1 MNLVLFDTD
10 QREALFPLT
19 FTRPQAAIR
28 AGILTIKEK
37 WEAYLKI
44 DGSYLTTSTIALKYP
59 LVVTSDTLFVAGNLL
74 PDKALVGAIQSLK
87 FGEGIIKEGNLLAIR
102 TDETACEKIQRN
114 DFSDWQLG
122 EWKDT
127 VDQVCYAYQLL
138 PINKREID
146 ADFWLL
152 TQGRQS
158 QKISETVSLVGEH
171 KNPECRK
178 RVFIEPGAE
187 VEYAWLNPQDGPI
200 YIGKNAKVQ
209 EGAMLRGP
217 IALCDS
223 AQINMGAKIYGGATI
238 GPWTKVGGEM
248 SNSIILGYSNKVHDG
263 YLGDSVLGEWC
274 NLGADTNT
282 SNLKNDYAEVK
293 LWDYTKDRFQ
303 KTGLQFCGLIMGDYS
318 RCAINTAFNSGT
330 VVGIGANIFGSGFP
344 RNFIPSFVIGG
355 PQGYKSTA
363 SAIIKR
369 TATMAMKR
377 RNVEFSQADDAII
390 DEVFEATQKY
400 RSSFR

>member
-1 MNLVLFDTD
+1 MNLVLFDNE

-28 AGILTIKEK
+28 SGILTIKEK
-37 WEAYLKI
+37 WEIHFGIK
-44 DGSYLTTSTIALKYP
+44 GSYLTTTAIALKYP
-59 LVVTSDTLFVAGNLL
+59 LAVTSDTIFIAGNLL
-74 PDKALVGAIQSLK
+74 PNDNLVVAIQALK
-87 FGEGIIKEGNLLAIR
+87 PGEGLAKEEKLLAIR
-102 TDETACEKIQRN
+102 ADEKACQKILNN
-114 DFSDWQLG
+114 DFSDWQLND
-122 EWKDT
+122 WKES
-127 VDQVCYAYQLL
+127 VEQICYAYQLL
-138 PINKREID
+138 PVNKMEMEF
-146 ADFWLL
+146 DFQLL
-152 TQGRQS
+152 THGRQS
-158 QKISETVSLVGEH
+158 QEISETVTVVGEH
-171 KNPECRK
+171 KNPEYRS
-178 RVFIEPGAE
+178 RIFIEPGAE

-217 IALCDS
+217 VALCES

-238 GPWTKVGGEM
+238 GPWSKVGGEM
-248 SNSIILGYSNKVHDG
+248 CNSIIFGYSNKVHDG

-293 LWDYTKDRFQ
+293 LWDYTRDRFQ

-330 VVGIGANIFGSGFP
+330 VVGIGSNIFGSGFP
-344 RNFIPSFVIGG
+344 RNFVPSFIIGG
-355 PQGYKSTA
+355 PQGYKNNA
-363 SAIIKR
+363 PAVVKR

-377 RNVEFSQADDAII
+377 RNVAFSQADDAII
-390 DEVFEATQKY
+390 DEVFGFTKKY
-400 RSSFR
+400 RTSLR

>member
-1 MNLVLFDTD
+1 MNLVLFDNE

-28 AGILTIKEK
+28 SGILTIKEK
-37 WEAYLKI
+37 WEIHLRIK
-44 DGSYLTTSTIALKYP
+44 GSYLTTAAIALKYP
-59 LVVTSDTLFVAGNLL
+59 LAVTSDTLYIAGNLL
-74 PDKALVGAIQSLK
+74 PNAGLLTAIQSLNS
-87 FGEGIIKEGNLLAIR
+87 GEGLIKEGNLLAIR
-102 TDETACEKIQRN
+102 SDEKACQKIQN
-114 DFSDWQLG
+114 KDFSDWQLCD
-122 EWKDT
+122 WKEP
-127 VDQVCYAYQLL
+127 VEQICYAHQLL
-138 PINKREID
+138 PVNKKEID
-146 ADFWLL
+146 SDFRML
-152 TQGRQS
+152 TYGRSS
-158 QKISETVSLVGEH
+158 QVISETVTIVGEH
-171 KNPECRK
+171 RDPECRN
-178 RVFIEPGAE
+178 RIFIEPGAE
-187 VEYAWLNPQDGPI
+187 VEYAWLNPEDGPI

-217 IALCDS
+217 IALCES

-293 LWDYTKDRFQ
+293 LWDYTKGRFQ

-330 VVGIGANIFGSGFP
+330 VVGIGSNIFGSGFP

-355 PQGYKSTA
+355 PQGYKSNA
-363 SAIIKR
+363 SAIVKR

-377 RNVEFSQADDAII
+377 RNVAFSQADDAII
-390 DEVFEATQKY
+390 DEVFELTQKY
-400 RSSFR
+400 RSSLK